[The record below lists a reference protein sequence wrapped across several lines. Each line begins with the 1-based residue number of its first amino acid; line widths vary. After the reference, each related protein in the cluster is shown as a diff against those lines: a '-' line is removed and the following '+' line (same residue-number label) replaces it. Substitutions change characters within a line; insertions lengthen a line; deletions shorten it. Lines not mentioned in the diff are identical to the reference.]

1 MVSEPHDPSEQQDIA
16 ISVIKL
22 DYECFFSYKDIQ
34 SEIIYPSVISLTFK
48 IALSHLNSSRP
59 W

>member
-1 MVSEPHDPSEQQDIA
+1 MVSEPHDPSEQDIA